1 MITKIFEVSDNL
13 KQIITECSEILQKGG
28 LVAFPTETVY
38 GLGANP
44 FNISAVN
51 KIFEVKGRPK
61 DNPLIFH
68 VSSLEWIEKLA
79 YLSKKEYE
87 IIEKFFPGPLTL
99 VLKSKIDKKFTFN
112 LNTIAIRMPDN
123 LIALKLIDRCDFPI
137 VAPSANLS
145 GKPSPTKV
153 SHIVDDFYG
162 KIDAIIDGGETVYGI
177 ESTVIDVTEY
187 PYKILRYGAVP
198 IEDIIETGFDL
209 VFPDS
214 EDLLKRS
221 PGTRYRH
228 YAPAA
233 DLIIVTN
240 EDNFDNYRDILR
252 EKRCGYIGI
261 RDFVEMNFHHKEI
274 FRDER
279 EYSKYLYAVMRYF
292 DALKI
297 EIIFAQSLP
306 EEGLG
311 RAINDRL
318 RKASVKFK

>member
-13 KQIITECSEILQKGG
+13 NQIITECSEILKKGG

-112 LNTIAIRMPDN
+112 LDTIAIRMPDN
-123 LIALKLIDRCDFPI
+123 LIALKLIDKCDFPV

-187 PYKILRYGAVP
+187 PYKILRYGAVT
-198 IEDIIETGFDL
+198 IEDITETGFEL

-228 YAPAA
+228 YAPSA

-261 RDFVEMNFHHKEI
+261 QDFMYINFHHKEI
-274 FRDER
+274 FRDAR
-279 EYSKYLYAVMRYF
+279 EYSKYLYAVLRYF

-297 EIIFAQSLP
+297 EVIFAQSLP